1 MGCDARL
8 DDDNVSST
16 TSKKAAMT
24 APSNSVSTYTSL
36 RQSLPGVAERASE
49 RLSPV
54 QSRLLQLLQGIGL
67 VALLALWL
75 TGCAATASLSV
86 AAGTGPNPQLPEPT
100 RSFIPTV
107 NVAPAVGWSAGAK
120 PVAAE
125 GTSVA
130 RFAEGLDHPRW
141 IYVLPNGDVL
151 IAETN
156 APPKPDDSSGIKGQF
171 MKLFM
176 KRAGAGTP
184 TANRI
189 TLLRDADGDGIA
201 ETKSVFLEGLN
212 SPFGMVLV
220 GNDFYVA
227 NTDSIIRFPYVTGQ
241 TRIAAAGTKVVDL
254 PGGTLNHHW
263 TKNVVASADGKK
275 LFVSVGSNS
284 NVAENGIEQE
294 VGRAAIWEVDVKTG
308 NHREFATGLRNPVGM
323 AWAPESGV
331 LWTSVNERDE
341 LGNDLVPD
349 YMTSVKDG
357 GFYGWPYSY
366 YGKNLDARVKPQRP
380 DRVASALVPD
390 YALGSHTASLGLA
403 SSPGTTLPDRFRS
416 GMFIGQHGSWN
427 RKPRSGYKVIYV
439 AFNGGKPVGSPID
452 VLTGFLSDD
461 GNAMGRPV
469 GVAVDK
475 RGALLVADDVGNI
488 IWRVSAT
495 SAATASPPTA
505 ALPSLSDPLK
515 R

>member
-1 MGCDARL
+1 MNAPAAI
-8 DDDNVSST
+8 VSKYS
-16 TSKKAAMT
+16 
-24 APSNSVSTYTSL
+24 SVRHPIQDLS
-36 RQSLPGVAERASE
+36 ERASAP
-49 RLSPV
+49 RPPF
-54 QSRLLQLLQGIGL
+54 QRRLLQLVQAI
-67 VALLALWL
+67 ALLALVGLWL
-75 TGCAATASLSV
+75 TGCAGTAAGSV
-86 AAGTGPNPQLPEPT
+86 ASGTGPSPRLPEPDK
-100 RSFIPTV
+100 SLIPTV
-107 NVAPAVGWSAGAK
+107 NVADAIGWSAIGK
-120 PVAAE
+120 PVAAD

-151 IAETN
+151 VAETN
-156 APPKPDDSSGIKGQF
+156 APPKPDDASGIKGLF

-189 TLLRDADGDGIA
+189 TLLRDANGDGIA
-201 ETKSVFLEGLN
+201 EAKSIFLEGLN
-212 SPFGMVLV
+212 SPFGMVLI

-241 TRIAAAGTKVVDL
+241 TRITGPGTRVVDL

-263 TKNVVASADGKK
+263 TKNVIASADGTK

-284 NVAENGIEQE
+284 NAAENGIEKE
-294 VGRAAIWEVDVKTG
+294 AGRAAIWEVDVKTG

-323 AWAPESGV
+323 AWAPDSGM

-366 YGKNLDARVKPQRP
+366 FGKNLDDRVKPQRP
-380 DRVASALVPD
+380 DLVATALVPD
-390 YALGSHTASLGLA
+390 YALGPHTASLGLA
-403 SSPGTTLPDRFRS
+403 SALGTTLPDHFRS
-416 GMFIGQHGSWN
+416 GMFVGQHGSWN
-427 RKPRSGYKVIYV
+427 RKPRSGYKVIFVPFV
-439 AFNGGKPVGSPID
+439 AGRPVGDPID
-452 VLTGFLSDD
+452 VLTGFLNED
-461 GNAMGRPV
+461 GKAMGRPV

-488 IWRVSAT
+488 IWRVSTANT
-495 SAATASPPTA
+495 SVLSSPTA
-505 ALPSLSDPLK
+505 ARPSSPYPVN